1 MALPHLVWLALRS
14 RRGAAGYGDSLAEHV
29 MVALLGVANQRE
41 LEPWGER
48 ASPERSKI

>member
-1 MALPHLVWLALRS
+1 MAVTHLVWLALRS

-29 MVALLGVANQRE
+29 MVVPLSLEEQRV

-48 ASPERSKI
+48 ASRERSKI